1 MANNKRITISH
12 YYTTGSTKPD
22 VSGLTLG
29 ELAIGVQ
36 SGKEAIYIKNT
47 NNGIAKFITEAE
59 INKKLENYTPNSTT
73 TTTATTTQ
81 YGVVKL
87 TSSINS
93 NALAPTPG
101 LAAGNNHKHLNYLE
115 GGTDSDKTYVTL
127 SNVKNNN
134 ASVQV
139 DLYLKNWNDAVS
151 KLETGFTI
159 SNGSINLSSGNI
171 NVTGSVNAS
180 SGFFETSDEKLKTFN
195 ENIVVDVDKLS
206 KLKKSYFTFN
216 EDKNKTTHI
225 GVSAQEIKKLYPE
238 IVFENE
244 EGNLM
249 LDYSKLSVIA
259 LSAVDVLN
267 EKNKKLENKAKRL
280 EARIRK
286 IEKTLTN
293 ITDKLGC

>member
-12 YYTTGSTKPD
+12 YYTTGSTQPD

-36 SGKEAIYIKNT
+36 NGNEAIYIKNT
-47 NNGIAKFITEAE
+47 NNGIAKFITEAQ

-73 TTTATTTQ
+73 TTTASTAQ
-81 YGVVKL
+81 YGVVKIV
-87 TSSINS
+87 TVISTNS
-93 NALAPTPG
+93 RHTNG
-101 LAAGNNHKHLNYLE
+101 LAASDNHKHLNYLE
-115 GGTDSDKTYVTL
+115 GGTDSGTTYVAL
-127 SNVKNNN
+127 SNVRSDN
-134 ASVQV
+134 ASQQV
-139 DLYLKNWNDAVS
+139 ILNLKEWNDAVS

-159 SNGSINLSSGNI
+159 SSGSINLSSGNI

-206 KLKKSYFTFN
+206 KLRKSYFTFN

-259 LSAVDVLN
+259 LSAVDALN

-280 EARIRK
+280 ETRIRK